1 MAQDTQRE
9 LLPSDNVARYC
20 SPRHLGG
27 DGLPLEAAFHLRD
40 SENYVS
46 TNWLE
51 HFHPTDRPFQLDC
64 LRQSLIAKGF
74 TVRQSGRFAVLNVG
88 AVIAVCKDKL
98 KLDIRFVTLGEPDD
112 PSHTGI
118 YGMETLTAND
128 KASAAAALAQ
138 SVSPAEV
145 YPAR

>member
-51 HFHPTDRPFQLDC
+51 HFHPADRPFQLDC
-64 LRQSLIAKGF
+64 LRQSLKRKLNI
-74 TVRQSGRFAVLNVG
+74 GRNARLAVLNVET
-88 AVIAVCKDKL
+88 AVVACKSKL
-98 KLDIRFVTLGEPDD
+98 SLDIRFITLDDPDD

-118 YGMETLTAND
+118 YGMAALTAED
-128 KASAAAALAQ
+128 KASAATALAK
-138 SVSPAEV
+138 SVKPDAV
-145 YPAR
+145 YPAT